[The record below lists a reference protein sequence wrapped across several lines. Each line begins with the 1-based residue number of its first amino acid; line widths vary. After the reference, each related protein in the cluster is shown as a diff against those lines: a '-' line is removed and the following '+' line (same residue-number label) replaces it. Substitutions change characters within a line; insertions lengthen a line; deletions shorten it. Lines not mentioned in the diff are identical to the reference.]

1 MTDRPFRFGI
11 ITETFQD
18 RRQLQTLAC
27 TAEHLGFD
35 TLLIRDH
42 LAPDYFGPQFA
53 PLPTLAFLA
62 AVTTHLRLGTMV
74 AANDF
79 RHPTI
84 LAKEAA
90 TIDALSE
97 GRFELGIGAGWLQ
110 REYEQIG
117 LPYDR
122 NGLRID
128 RLEESLEI
136 IHRCFTENDIS
147 FAGKVYNLDR
157 YQPFPAPVQPT
168 GPPLLIGAG
177 VIPHVAAGKYADS
190 VGLLTVSVSSG
201 ELRDDVEAR
210 RTKAVRERIAHVH
223 DGAEPGG
230 RCRIE
235 PGPRKS
241 WSPIIRDRFGHGH
254 HPQSLEWAGATLRS
268 RICQQS
274 SWDRW
279 TRSCETMRRRRI
291 RPRSQLLR
299 HPGSD
304 DRAMRADCGNA
315 QRFLICSVAIRSPQS
330 ANSPGVKPSLVY
342 RRSATSLS
350 GS

>member
-11 ITETFQD
+11 IT
-18 RRQLQTLAC
+18 
-27 TAEHLGFD
+27 EHLGFD

-122 NGLRID
+122 NRLRID

-177 VIPHVAAGKYADS
+177 HPRMLRLAGKYADS

-201 ELRDDVEAR
+201 ELRDDIEAR

-223 DGAEPGG
+223 DGAG
-230 RCRIE
+230 
-235 PGPRKS
+235 
-241 WSPIIRDRFGHGH
+241 DRAGDVEL
-254 HPQSLEWAGATLRS
+254 SLVPEILVTDHRATGLDMVITRNRWNGLERS
-268 RICQQS
+268 AVEDMPAIFVGS
-274 SWDRW
+274 VDEI
-279 TRSCETMRRRRI
+279 CETMRRRRDSLGLSYYVI
-291 RPRSQLLR
+291 P
-299 HPGSD
+299 
-304 DRAMRADCGNA
+304 DRMIEQCAP
-315 QRFLICSVAIRSPQS
+315 IVA
-330 ANSPGVKPSLVY
+330 
-342 RRSATSLS
+342 TLS